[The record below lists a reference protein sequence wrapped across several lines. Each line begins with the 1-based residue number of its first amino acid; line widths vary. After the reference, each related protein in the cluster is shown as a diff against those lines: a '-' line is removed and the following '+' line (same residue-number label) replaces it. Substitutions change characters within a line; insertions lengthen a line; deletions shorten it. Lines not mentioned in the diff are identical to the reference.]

1 MQFVLKTV
9 EEAEKT
15 DLLDI
20 IDIYTQNYKLP
31 LNKKYNKIL
40 IITPLYKDIEDID
53 TINAVCSLILD
64 NKIAIICLNIDDLYM
79 PMHDI
84 NSPYAVNNI
93 NDRILSKDGRKLLTL
108 FRQWFIE
115 KGLFT
120 ELNCTELGTVLFGQL
135 NTGLIYDI

>member
-1 MQFVLKTV
+1 MQFVLKTI

-15 DLLDI
+15 DLSDI
-20 IDIYTQNYKLP
+20 IDIYKSYYNLSI
-31 LNKKYNKIL
+31 NKKYNKIL
-40 IITPLYKDIEDID
+40 IITPLYKDVDDID
-53 TINAVCSLILD
+53 TINAICNLILN
-64 NKIAIICLNIDDLYM
+64 NKIAIICLNIDDLYV

-84 NSPYAVNNI
+84 NSPYVVNNI
-93 NDRILSKDGRKLLTL
+93 NDRILSKEGRKILNI

-120 ELNCTELGTVLFGQL
+120 ELNCNELGTVLFGQL